1 MESSGQEKINGNQ
14 ERHSSLKH
22 FLSEY
27 LIVFVL
33 AAMVVILTGL
43 NPNFLSLNNIL
54 NMLTQTA
61 IYGILALGIFIVL
74 ISKGIDLSVGST
86 LAFAG
91 ILAGTISQTQNAIDK
106 IFPGLGMAPLAVTIL
121 ITLAIG
127 GVVGIING
135 SLIAYTGIP
144 PFIAT
149 LGTQIAVRGAAL
161 MVSKGKPVSNINP
174 QMNWF
179 GSRIFGVIPVPVL
192 IYVLIIFIVWVI
204 MNYTSFGKSI
214 YAIGGNV
221 EAAEISGI
229 KVKRN
234 LVYVYMISG
243 ILASVAALIYIGRTG
258 GSIQPA
264 AGTMFETTAIAAATI
279 GGTSHSGGV
288 GKVWGAVVGALILG
302 TLTNGFTLL
311 GVDAYVQQIVQGA
324 IIVGAVVIDMRKNKK
339 A

>member
-1 MESSGQEKINGNQ
+1 MGSSEKETIISKNEYN
-14 ERHSSLKH
+14 SSLKQ
-22 FLSEY
+22 FLSDY

-33 AAMVVILTGL
+33 AAMVAILTGL

-106 IFPGLGMAPLAVTIL
+106 IFPGLGMAPLAITIL
-121 ITLAIG
+121 ITLVIG

-179 GSRIFGVIPVPVL
+179 GSRIWGVVPVPVL
-192 IYVLIIFIVWVI
+192 IYVLIIFIIWVI